1 MKLCIECV
9 YHKKGVCRNASM
21 GSISRVDGK
30 LKDNYCV
37 VARTSIG
44 ACGKEAR
51 GFQPMFQA
59 ELDLQKSETTKKPWY
74 KRLLG

>member
-1 MKLCIECV
+1 MKLCIDCV
-9 YHKKGVCRNASM
+9 YHKKGVCRNSSM
-21 GSISRVDGK
+21 SQYSRVDGK
-30 LKDNYCV
+30 YDDIYCA
-37 VARTSIG
+37 VARLNMG
-44 ACGKEAR
+44 VCGEEAR